1 MLGLFYFEEGGGGGG
16 WGVKMLQNVAK
27 CCGSVLTCAKLKG
40 DPEAEVW
47 QDLDWQ
53 NTICPTKFAY
63 FSCSTFSHYL
73 FTVNLCLVPQIQAAV
88 QRYILMLLCR
98 FDFTMIE
105 AKRPKL
111 NHRNEKKRWI

>member
-1 MLGLFYFEEGGGGGG
+1 MLGLFYFEEGGVGGVGC
-16 WGVKMLQNVAK
+16 QNVAK
-27 CCGSVLTCAKLKG
+27 CWGSVLTCAKLKG
-40 DPEAEVW
+40 DPGAEVW

-98 FDFTMIE
+98 FDFSMIE